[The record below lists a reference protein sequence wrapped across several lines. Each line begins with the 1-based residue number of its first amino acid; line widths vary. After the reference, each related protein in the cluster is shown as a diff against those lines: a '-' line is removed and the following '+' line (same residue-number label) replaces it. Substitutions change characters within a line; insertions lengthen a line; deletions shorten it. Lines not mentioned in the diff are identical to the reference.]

1 MTEFATFTGK
11 NVDEAVNNAL
21 LQLQI
26 TSEKLEYEVVE
37 KGSNGL
43 LGFIG
48 SKPAVIRARKK
59 SDFIDEG
66 EEFLQN
72 IFHEMNMEVDIAVAY
87 NKEEQ
92 VVDIVL
98 TGAGTSEF
106 VGNSLYQALSE
117 KYGYK
122 VKSYA
127 TTDIVPSPEN
137 FLSKTKPTILVSFG
151 RSGNSPE
158 SLGAVEAAE
167 VVCQNLYHLF
177 VTCNHE
183 GTLSK
188 LANDRTNCF
197 ALNLTPETHDQS
209 FAMTSS
215 YSNMYLATYLAFN
228 LDKLDEI
235 TATIDKVCAAGE
247 EFLTTNYKLAQNIVD
262 EFDFNRIVYL
272 GNLAL
277 KGVAQE
283 SALKMLELTAGQVA
297 TMYDSPLGF
306 RHGPKSIIDDRTLTI
321 VYLSDDEYRRKYEID
336 LIKEM
341 GPQRKKNRVVAV
353 MNTPC
358 EGLDSLVD
366 YQVHFN
372 IGEACENIFLGLDF
386 VIFAQTLAVLK
397 SLSMGIT
404 PDNPCPTGEVNRVV
418 KGVTLYPYTLK

>member
-1 MTEFATFTGK
+1 M
-11 NVDEAVNNAL
+11 
-21 LQLQI
+21 
-26 TSEKLEYEVVE
+26 
-37 KGSNGL
+37 
-43 LGFIG
+43 
-48 SKPAVIRARKK
+48 
-59 SDFIDEG
+59 
-66 EEFLQN
+66 N
-72 IFHEMNMEVDIAVAY
+72 IFNLSEEKMKETFSSYTIHEIYQQPATWRKTCAQLAACKDELQKFLD
-87 NKEEQ
+87 Q
-92 VVDIVL
+92 VVKAEDFDIVL

-106 VGNSLYQALSE
+106 VGNSLFQALAQ
-117 KYGYK
+117 KYNYK

-137 FLSKTKPTILVSFG
+137 FLSREKPTLLISFG

-158 SLGAVEAAE
+158 SLGAVQAAE
-167 VVCQNLYHLF
+167 VVCKNLYHLF

-188 LANDRTNCF
+188 LANDRSNCF

-215 YSNMYLATYLAFN
+215 YSNMYMATYLALN
-228 LDKLDEI
+228 LDRLEELTAEIEEVAKAAEHFLDEQYGQV
-235 TATIDKVCAAGE
+235 K
-247 EFLTTNYKLAQNIVD
+247 QIVD

-272 GNLAL
+272 GNIAL

-306 RHGPKSIIDDRTLTI
+306 RHGPKSIIDPRTLTV
-321 VYLSDDEYRRKYEID
+321 VYLSDDEYRRRYEID

-341 GPQRKKNRVVAV
+341 GPQRKGNKIVAI
-353 MNTPC
+353 MNQPV
-358 EGLDSLVD
+358 EGLEDLVD
-366 YQVHFN
+366 YIIQIPV
-372 IGEACENIFLGLDF
+372 GSYKENVLLGFDYIL
-386 VIFAQTLAVLK
+386 FAQTLAVMK
-397 SLSMGIT
+397 SLSLGIT